1 MPYYRYPH
9 RLSKRAL
16 AERDERFKR
25 DSRLDY
31 WGSWADFLEPME
43 WDFMVTVTYAEAQQP
58 YKATS
63 NLLSYERTLKIWERR
78 MSAEYP
84 LQLYDAAPFVLMPTW
99 DPYLP
104 QNELE
109 HTFPIT
115 HAFSGV
121 EQHKSGM
128 NHIHSLVACR
138 GLKNA
143 PDEVKR
149 KCKDMLR
156 ESLSIYG
163 RFEEVTVPRVQ
174 NDVVEYVT
182 KYVTKALTEWSF
194 I

>member
-16 AERDERFKR
+16 AEREERFQW
-25 DSRLDY
+25 DSQLDY
-31 WGSWADFLEPME
+31 WGSWADFLEPMG
-43 WDFMVTVTYAEAQQP
+43 WDFMVTVTYAQPQQP

-63 NLLSYERTLKIWERR
+63 NLVSYERTLRIWERR
-78 MSAEYP
+78 MTAEYP
-84 LQLYDAAPFVLMPTW
+84 LYLYPNKDFVIMPTL

-104 QNELE
+104 PNESP

-128 NHIHSLVACR
+128 NHIHSLVACS

-143 PDEVKR
+143 PDEVK
-149 KCKDMLR
+149 KKGKDMLR